1 MKGNFTSDGKDDE
14 LIFRVRDLYRLSDRR
29 RDIAVGEFYSPR
41 DAYLISN
48 AALREFGSE
57 EAERAVF
64 FGGFEG
70 AERKKLFILPE
81 GAVFDDGEYLRG
93 AAASE
98 ISLLRIK
105 GSGYET
111 LSQRDFMGALLGLG
125 IKRSVL
131 GDIICC
137 ADGNGCIASGG
148 AFAFS
153 DVKIADFI
161 VSELTS
167 VGRDRVSA
175 EIIPLFPTPALLSSA
190 VRTERVSSTVA
201 SMRADAVVS
210 ALSGASRDGAK
221 AMIAAGKL
229 SVNYRVNQKPDAE
242 IDAGDII
249 SLSGFGKYIIVGAV
263 GETRRGRLRVAAE
276 KYI

>member
-1 MKGNFTSDGKDDE
+1 MRGNFTPDGGDE
-14 LIFRVRDLYRLSDRR
+14 LIFRVRDLYRLSDKR

-57 EAERAVF
+57 GAERAVF

-81 GAVFDDGEYLRG
+81 DAVFDDGEYLRG

-98 ISLLRIK
+98 ISLLQIK

-111 LSQRDFMGALLGLG
+111 LSHRDFMGALLGLG
-125 IKRSVL
+125 IKCSVL
-131 GDIICC
+131 GDIVCSEEC
-137 ADGNGCIASGG
+137 HG
-148 AFAFS
+148 AFAFC

-175 EIIPLFPTPALLSSA
+175 EIIPLFPTPVSLSSA
-190 VRTERVSSTVA
+190 ARTERVSFTVA

-210 ALSGASRDGAK
+210 ALSGASREGAK

-229 SVNYRVNQKPDAE
+229 SVNYSVNQKPDAE
-242 IDAGDII
+242 IAAGDII
-249 SLSGFGKYIIVGAV
+249 SLVGFGKYIIVGSV